1 MSAVFAGG
9 QFRAPARFSNA
20 KMGRPVAIGEIVPGK
35 DRKNYKHKIFWAA
48 SAVKTA
54 DQYNS
59 VVTLYKNPCVR
70 RWLEFK
76 GGRVPKTL
84 NYYGHTPVPCRNPL
98 PITPKPSRYW
108 TVLMDG
114 QEYACYTNC
123 VEAWLIVLS
132 GERFSPGH
140 KWAMLY
146 TDRSGR

>member
-9 QFRAPARFSNA
+9 RVRAPARFSNA
-20 KMGRPVAIGEIVPGK
+20 KMGKPIGMHEIVPGK
-35 DRKNYKHKIFWAA
+35 DRLKYKHRIFWA
-48 SAVKTA
+48 STSSKTA
-54 DQYNS
+54 DQNNS
-59 VVTLYKNPCVR
+59 AVILYDNPCVR

-84 NYYGHTPVPCRNPL
+84 QYFGHTPVPTRNPL

-114 QEYACYTNC
+114 HEHACYTNC
-123 VEAWLIVLS
+123 VEAWFVVLG
-132 GERFSPGH
+132 GEHFSPAH

-146 TDRSGR
+146 TDRSK